1 MDKCSPV
8 LLIGGLIDPVL
19 EGAIAV
25 NGVGGHA
32 FKKKL
37 QTPHHGVLGV
47 SLWADYSSLVIA
59 TGHDHAYRH
68 SIVETSNSLPHEVKL
83 SGGNHVLKV
92 RDVVEYAS
100 NLGILNSLFLHTRDV
115 DGKNVPDTL
124 MQEDLESVEQALLEQ
139 PCLASP

>member
-47 SLWADYSSLVIA
+47 SLWVDYSSLVIA
-59 TGHDHAYRH
+59 TGHDHAY
-68 SIVETSNSLPHEVKL
+68 
-83 SGGNHVLKV
+83 
-92 RDVVEYAS
+92 
-100 NLGILNSLFLHTRDV
+100 
-115 DGKNVPDTL
+115 
-124 MQEDLESVEQALLEQ
+124 
-139 PCLASP
+139 